1 MKTVSKSIITTI
13 LCFLLSFN
21 GCDLIDESFNYI
33 VVTVQLTVNVLDGEP
48 GMAVKMAAQKAG
60 GELIQET
67 GTLGNSQTTS
77 LTAVFNLYREQP
89 IEVRA
94 DLVGYPTIWAY
105 KNLFWETVEK
115 AKLNEKA
122 FEKRKG
128 VPDEVEYV
136 FAYFDTKTAIELV
149 VWKEDSL
156 KISEIKDIII
166 IIEKIIKKYLK
177 VEPVIK

>member
-1 MKTVSKSIITTI
+1 MDEIFTSMKTITKSIITAI

-21 GCDLIDESFNYI
+21 GCDLFEESFNYI
-33 VVTVQLTVNVLDGEP
+33 VVTVHLTVDVLDGEP

-115 AKLNEKA
+115 DAKEP
-122 FEKRKG
+122 EDKG
-128 VPDEVEYV
+128 PKTYGWNVTLYLFVPDE
-136 FAYFDTKTAIELV
+136 
-149 VWKEDSL
+149 
-156 KISEIKDIII
+156 
-166 IIEKIIKKYLK
+166 
-177 VEPVIK
+177 